1 MNKNIVLGISG
12 GIAAYKM
19 VEVASTLTKMGATV
33 DVIMTEAATEFVTP
47 LTFRSI
53 THRPVETTLFTPPES
68 FDVKHISLAKKA
80 DLFLIAPATANI
92 IGKIANGIADDLLTT
107 IIMATQAKV
116 MISPAM
122 NVNMYN
128 NQIVQDNINYLKE
141 KNYKIITP
149 GAGYLACGDIGAG
162 RLPEPEILV
171 EHIKKEVTDKDLAN
185 KKILV
190 TAGPTR
196 EAIDPVR
203 YITNHSSGK
212 MGYELAKMASYR
224 GADVTL
230 ISGPTKLSPPLDVNL
245 IEINSAQDMKN
256 EITKIAK
263 KQDIIIKAAAVADLK
278 PKNYSTNKI
287 KKSKKSLKE
296 IEFESTPDILADL
309 GSNKENGQLLV
320 GFAAESESLVNNS
333 IEKLK
338 KKNLDMIIANNITKK
353 ESGFQSDENE
363 VVIITSDYKEKLPLM
378 KKSKLANIILD
389 KIKKLN

>member
-33 DVIMTEAATEFVTP
+33 DVVMTEAATEFVTP

-128 NQIVQDNINYLKE
+128 NPIVQDNLNYLKE
-141 KNYKIITP
+141 KDYKIIAP
-149 GAGYLACGDIGAG
+149 GAGYLACGDLGAG

-171 EHIKKEVTDKDLAN
+171 EHIKKEVSNKDLVN

-203 YITNHSSGK
+203 FITNHSSGK
-212 MGYELAKMASYR
+212 MGYELAKIASYR

-230 ISGPTKLSPPLDVNL
+230 ISGPTELPPPLGVNL
-245 IEINSAQDMKN
+245 IEINSAQDMKE
-256 EITKIAK
+256 EIAKIAK

-278 PKNYSTNKI
+278 AKNYSSNKL
-287 KKSKKSLKE
+287 KKAKKKINK

-309 GSNKENGQLLV
+309 GSKKENGQLLV
-320 GFAAESESLVNNS
+320 GFAAESESLIDNS
-333 IEKLK
+333 MDKLK
-338 KKNLDMIIANNITKK
+338 KKNLDMIIANNITKE
-353 ESGFQSDENE
+353 ESGFQSDDNE
-363 VVIITSDYKEKLPLM
+363 VFIITSDIKEKLPLM

-389 KIKKLN
+389 EIKKLN